1 MSVLQ
6 TWSTF
11 QPIHI
16 SFEFMPVVTYCSY
29 RSSSLQ
35 SIHPVIAEGLKNR
48 SNTIDRPESLA
59 LVLIFPRL
67 TPCWPWPNLA
77 TVENDISI

>member
-16 SFEFMPVVTYCSY
+16 SLNSCQLLLYCSY

-35 SIHPVIAEGLKNR
+35 SIHPVIAEGLK
-48 SNTIDRPESLA
+48 TGP
-59 LVLIFPRL
+59 
-67 TPCWPWPNLA
+67 TP
-77 TVENDISI
+77 